1 MKYDFV
7 LTSEQQNFVEQNM
20 GLIEQVISRYIHTD
34 EGVCGLSRDDLRQE
48 GALALC
54 HAAAAYD
61 GVSAQFSTYA
71 TTLIRN
77 HLLDCCKSANA
88 RQKHLCSLP
97 VGPGFADDEHPPSIP
112 EPSTEDQI
120 DGLIDRLDTAALLAH
135 YKRAYSGVARLGI
148 EALEWKVK
156 GFTGAD
162 IARLYHTEPNHVGAW
177 ISRAKAKLKR
187 DAAFCRLYDRIVEKS
202 AADS

>member
-7 LTSEQQNFVEQNM
+7 LTSEQQNLVEQNI
-20 GLIEQVISRYIHTD
+20 GLVERIVSRYIRAN

-77 HLLDCCKSANA
+77 HLLDCCKSANTQ
-88 RQKHLCSLP
+88 QKHLCSLP
-97 VGPGFADDEHPPSIP
+97 VGPGFAGDGHPPSIP
-112 EPSTEDQI
+112 EPTAADEVER
-120 DGLIDRLDTAALLAH
+120 LIDQLDIAALLAH
-135 YKRAYSGVARLGI
+135 YKSAYSGVALLGL
-148 EALEWKVK
+148 EALELKIR
-156 GFTGAD
+156 GFSGAD

-177 ISRAKAKLKR
+177 ISRTKAKLKK
-187 DAAFCRLYDRIVEKS
+187 DDAFCRLYGRAVEKS
-202 AADS
+202 GADS